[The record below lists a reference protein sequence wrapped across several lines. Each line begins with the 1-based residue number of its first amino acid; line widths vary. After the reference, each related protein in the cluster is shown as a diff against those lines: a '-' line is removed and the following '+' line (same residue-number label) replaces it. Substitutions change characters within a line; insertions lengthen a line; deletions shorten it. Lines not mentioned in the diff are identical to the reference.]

1 MIIHGKNLNRSASL
15 IAIKG
20 ERFLSLKKGLLVGSL
35 SGLVVGLFFGCF
47 IASQRIHDLQSQV
60 ENMERNMLPL
70 RSLADARGILVGTA
84 VSATPLRNEA
94 LYAETLSREF
104 NILTADNAM
113 KFESIHPAQNLYL
126 FEGADA
132 IVSYAEANNMK
143 VRGHTLVWHNQ
154 LPSWISMGSFSREEW
169 INILRDHI
177 TTVVSRYQGKIYA
190 WDVVNEAVNDDGSL
204 RDTVWLR
211 NIGPEYLDLA
221 FRWAHEA
228 DPNALLFY
236 NDYGGEGLN
245 QKSNAIY
252 DLVNGLLDRGVPI
265 NGVGLQMHVSLEYS
279 PSPQEVAENMARLS
293 NLGLDVHITELDVRL
308 ELPVTEEKLAAQA
321 RIYQELLE
329 VCLNVDNCKAFVMWG
344 FTDRYSWISSF
355 FRGYGSALIFDSSYH
370 AKPAYYALWRCLLN
384 SSFDQ
389 ETSDGS

>member
-1 MIIHGKNLNRSASL
+1 
-15 IAIKG
+15 
-20 ERFLSLKKGLLVGSL
+20 
-35 SGLVVGLFFGCF
+35 
-47 IASQRIHDLQSQV
+47 
-60 ENMERNMLPL
+60 
-70 RSLADARGILVGTA
+70 
-84 VSATPLRNEA
+84 
-94 LYAETLSREF
+94 
-104 NILTADNAM
+104 
-113 KFESIHPAQNLYL
+113 
-126 FEGADA
+126 
-132 IVSYAEANNMK
+132 
-143 VRGHTLVWHNQ
+143 
-154 LPSWISMGSFSREEW
+154 MGSFSREEW